1 MKIKIRYQSV
11 VDGDYTIEVDVSEE
25 IHNVIEEYERKEEN
39 YERRERYHHNISQDG
54 VDYEGIDLASKLNLE
69 NLVLSKRMNEDV
81 ANAFQTLTDV
91 QNRRLML
98 YAMGDTYEKIAE
110 KEHASIPS
118 VFESVQMA
126 RKKLLKI
133 INFDIV

>member
-11 VDGDYTIEVDVSEE
+11 VDGDYTIEADVSEE
-25 IHNVIEEYERKEEN
+25 IYNVIEEYERKEEN

-69 NLVLSKRMNEDV
+69 NLVLAKKLNKDV
-81 ANAFQTLTDV
+81 ANAFRTLTDV
-91 QNRRLML
+91 QKRRLML
-98 YAMGDTYEKIAE
+98 YASGYKYIEIAKLE
-110 KEHASIPS
+110 NASITC

-126 RKKLLKI
+126 RKKILKKL
-133 INFDIV
+133 NKF